1 MSIKRLLSQTVSW
14 KSDVDTRVPLQEVLN
29 LKDKDQYLEAAARA
43 GKLYDEDVLELRA
56 LGILLYGTYL
66 ARGLDVLPELFLAAE
81 AVLTRH
87 WESSLPV
94 KNRERH
100 AETSLRWFL
109 TRLRRDTVE
118 RTESPTAEWLTL
130 LSRWPIAGRQQTY
143 DALRLL
149 RRPLIDRFENEELH
163 GQLAGI
169 LDWVETLKR
178 NRLGLPVPDPAL
190 AEVRAA
196 DDARMADAAAFL
208 RDQDEDEEDEAD
220 ASFFDPAEGDPSFD
234 PDAFFEPIESVDEDE
249 EPVRPS
255 SASLKPGSNPTRPV
269 PTVSALKGS
278 APKLSGPVTS
288 VPPPSRSPSS
298 ALNPLP
304 SFTAPPLLALFERLR
319 TFEALVKARRLVR
332 ASVVGDEI
340 RQELETFD
348 PRRYLPELFSTYYA
362 LQVEQLMGLQ
372 EAQLH
377 PSREMLAM
385 LYRVDVARFLAL
397 EVEDEG

>member
-1 MSIKRLLSQTVSW
+1 MSIKRLLSQAVSW
-14 KSDVDTRVPLQEVLN
+14 KLDVDTRVPLQEVLN

-43 GKLYDEDVLELRA
+43 GKLYDEDVLELRV

-66 ARGLDVLPELFLAAE
+66 ARGLDALPELFLAAE

-109 TRLRRDTVE
+109 TRLRRETVE
-118 RTESPTAEWLTL
+118 RTESPSAEWLAL
-130 LSRWPIAGRQQTY
+130 LSRWPIAGRQQAY

-163 GQLAGI
+163 GQLAGL

-178 NRLGLPVPDPAL
+178 NRLGLPTPEPSL
-190 AEVRAA
+190 AEVRAEGVQ
-196 DDARMADAAAFL
+196 READAAAFL
-208 RDQDEDEEDEAD
+208 RDQDEEEEEVEDGAP
-220 ASFFDPAEGDPSFD
+220 FFDLAEDDPSFD
-234 PDAFFEPIESVDEDE
+234 PDAFFEPMESIDDEE
-249 EPVRPS
+249 EPVPVSPS
-255 SASLKPGSNPTRPV
+255 SSPLRPASKPTRPV
-269 PTVSALKGS
+269 PAVAVVKGS
-278 APKLSGPVTS
+278 APKSS
-288 VPPPSRSPSS
+288 VPAPSAPPSPAPNS
-298 ALNPLP
+298 LP
-304 SFTAPPLLALFERLR
+304 SFAAPPLLALFERLR